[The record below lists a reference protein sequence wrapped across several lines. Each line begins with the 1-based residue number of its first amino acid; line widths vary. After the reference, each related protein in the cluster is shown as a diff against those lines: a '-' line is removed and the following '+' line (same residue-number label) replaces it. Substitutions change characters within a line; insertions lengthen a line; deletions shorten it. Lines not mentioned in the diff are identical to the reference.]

1 MAFVNTRDTLGD
13 QATVDGLVEHSL
25 TELKEDGIGI
35 VESYACYKNT
45 GLQSV
50 ELPGVSQIKAN
61 AFDACSN
68 LEVVK
73 LGGEGSSNSL
83 SIAANAFN
91 ACSKLKHLIVD
102 RPAKASLAEAS
113 GLAGTPIARGEGAVY
128 VPNDLLSTYKSDNV
142 WKNFFI
148 VDKTKYPLSVFDS
161 LADYSWSTILTNPD
175 YATSYAVKDTKTMEL
190 TDGTKIKMDL
200 AAFNTDVKA
209 DNSGTAK
216 MTWICHGIPTTHRMN
231 ATAVTTDGW
240 AGSEMRSWLIS
251 DILSKIPTEIKSHI
265 VPVKKSYRSKS
276 PNDETLWSDDEIW
289 ILSYKEVG
297 FTNASYVES
306 DGVTYPDLFTSGT
319 TSAANS
325 TRIKYNASGSAGYW
339 WLRSALSTT
348 SFRFVSNI
356 GNGSSSY
363 ANGADGVV
371 FGFCTD

>member
-1 MAFVNTRDTLGD
+1 MAFVNTRDTIGD

-35 VESYACYKNT
+35 VETSACCNNT
-45 GLQSV
+45 GLQSL
-50 ELPGVSQIKAN
+50 EFPAISQIKIA
-61 AFDACSN
+61 AFGNCSN

-83 SIAANAFN
+83 TIDANAFIN
-91 ACSKLKHLIVD
+91 CSKLKHLIID
-102 RPAKASLAEAS
+102 RPAKASLAAVS
-113 GLAGTPIARGEGAVY
+113 GLEGTPIARGEGAVY

-175 YATSYAVKDTKTMEL
+175 YATAYAVKDTKTLEL

-200 AAFNTDVKA
+200 AALDTDVKS

-216 MTWICHGIPTTHRMN
+216 MTWICHGIPYSHRMN
-231 ATAVTTDGW
+231 AANTSAGGW
-240 AGSEMRSWLIS
+240 ADSELRSWLIS
-251 DILSKIPTEIKSHI
+251 DILSKIPQEIKSHI
-265 VPVKKSYRSKS
+265 VSVKKTYRSKS

-289 ILSYKEVG
+289 IPSYKEVG
-297 FTNASYVES
+297 FTNGSYVES
-306 DGVTYPDLFTSGT
+306 DGVVYSSLFQTQTS
-319 TSAANS
+319 
-325 TRIKYNASGSAGYW
+325 RVKYNTSGSANVW
-339 WLRSALSTT
+339 WLRSADGTT
-348 SFRFVSNI
+348 KFKCVND
-356 GNGSSSY
+356 NGSENYYGANSSRWV
-363 ANGADGVV
+363 A

>member
-35 VESYACYKNT
+35 VEYYACYKNT

-50 ELPGVSQIKAN
+50 ELPGVSQIKAY
-61 AFDACSN
+61 AFDSCSN

-102 RPAKASLAEAS
+102 RPAKASLAAVS
-113 GLAGTPIARGEGAVY
+113 GLAGTPISRGEGAVY
-128 VPNDLLSTYKSDNV
+128 VPESLLSTYKADNV

-148 VDKTKYPLSVFDS
+148 ADKTKYPLSVFDS

-175 YATSYAVKDTKTMEL
+175 YATAYTVKDTKTMEL
-190 TDGTKIKMDL
+190 TDGTLIKMDL
-200 AAFNTDVKA
+200 AALNTDVKS

-216 MTWICHGIPTTHRMN
+216 MTWICHGIPYKSKMHS
-231 ATAVTTDGW
+231 TADTSGGW
-240 AGSEMRSWLIS
+240 ITRNVIYSFLQG
-251 DILSKIPTEIKSHI
+251 ILDKIPTEIKSHI
-265 VPVKKSYRSKS
+265 VSVKKTYRIKT
-276 PNDETLWSDDEIW
+276 PTDETLSSDELIW
-289 ILSYKEVG
+289 LPSYKEVG
-297 FTNASYVES
+297 LTATAYIES
-306 DGVTYPDLFTSGT
+306 DGVVYSGLFDSN
-319 TSAANS
+319 AA
-325 TRIKYNASGSAGYW
+325 RIKYLTSGSAYYW
-339 WLRSALSTT
+339 WLRSAY
-348 SFRFVSNI
+348 
-356 GNGSSSY
+356 SSSNFSCVY
-363 ANGADGVV
+363 YNGNTLSLNASNASGVV

>member
-1 MAFVNTRDTLGD
+1 MAFVNTRDTIGD

-35 VESYACYKNT
+35 VETHACYKNT

-50 ELPGVSQIKAN
+50 ELPSVSQIKAN
-61 AFDACSN
+61 AFDGCSN
-68 LEVVK
+68 LEAVK

-102 RPAKASLAEAS
+102 RPAKASLAEVS
-113 GLAGTPIARGEGAVY
+113 GLAETPIARGEGAVY

-175 YATSYAVKDTKTMEL
+175 YATTYAVKDTKTLEL

-200 AAFNTDVKA
+200 AAIDTDVKS

-216 MTWICHGIPTTHRMN
+216 MTWICHGIPMTHRMN
-231 ATAVTTDGW
+231 AAAVTTDGW
-240 AGSEMRSWLIS
+240 AGSEMRGWLIS

-265 VPVKKSYRSKS
+265 VSVKKSYRSKS

-289 ILSYKEVG
+289 IPSYKEVG
-297 FTNASYVES
+297 FANASYIES
-306 DGVTYPDLFTSGT
+306 DGVVYSGLF
-319 TSAANS
+319 NLNKE
-325 TRIKYNASGSAGYW
+325 RIKYNTSGSANVW
-339 WLRSALSTT
+339 WLRSASSTT
-348 SFRFVSNI
+348 NFRCVDFYGSEVNYSASNTV
-356 GNGSSSY
+356 
-363 ANGADGVV
+363 GVV